1 MKAVLESREGNK
13 VSFNFEVEANK
24 FEEAL
29 QKVYLKNRGSFNI
42 PGFRKGKVPRKIIET
57 TYGEE
62 IFYEDAINLILP
74 QVYSEAIDELKIDPV
89 DTPNVDIEEIKKGE
103 PIRVNIEVD
112 VKPEIKLGDYD
123 NMEVEKVELEM
134 TDEVLENELKAVQ
147 EQNARL
153 IDGSDK
159 EIENGD
165 IAKIDFEGFLDGEAF
180 EGGKAED
187 HDLEI
192 GSNTFIPGFEEQL
205 LGKKKGEEV
214 EVNVTFPEEY
224 HQETLA
230 GKEVVFKVLVKEI
243 KTKEVPELDD
253 EFVKDISEF
262 DTLEEY
268 KADLRAKL
276 EEEINNQAKI
286 EKENKLLEKLVEESE
301 MDIPKG
307 MIESQIDEEIK
318 QFDYRLRSQGLEL
331 EKYLELT
338 GSDMAGLR
346 EQLKDIASNKVKVN
360 LVLEAVIEKEN
371 IEVEESEIDVEL
383 RKMGEQYRSEDIDGF
398 VEDMKKGS
406 VEFLKTGIANEKAV
420 KLLLEKVKFI

>member
-398 VEDMKKGS
+398 VEAMKKGS

>member
-74 QVYSEAIDELKIDPV
+74 QVYSEALDELKIDPV

-112 VKPEIKLGDYD
+112 VKPEIKLGDYE

-159 EIENGD
+159 EIESGD

-192 GSNTFIPGFEEQL
+192 GSNSFIPGFEDQL

-230 GKEVVFKVLVKEI
+230 GKEVVFKVVIKDV

-268 KADLRAKL
+268 KADLRGKL
-276 EEEINNQAKI
+276 EEEISNQAKI
-286 EKENKLLEKLVEESE
+286 EKENRVLEKLIEESE
-301 MDIPKG
+301 MEIPKG

-318 QFDYRLRSQGLEL
+318 QFDFRLRGQGLEL

-346 EQLKDIASNKVKVN
+346 EQLKDIATNKVKVN
-360 LVLEAVIEKEN
+360 LVIEAVVEKEA
-371 IEVEESEIDVEL
+371 IQVEEEEIEVEL
-383 RKMGEQYRSEDIDGF
+383 RKMAEQYRSEDIEGF

-420 KLLLEKVKFI
+420 KVLLEKVKFI